1 MELPRREAI
10 EAHTLAAPRLPL
22 RGRRGCSDAVIQ
34 WAARSAASL
43 SQRHFCARQAGA
55 AIHRSSDE
63 QDPGSGN
70 YRGVFGAATAS
81 SPLSLFHPPTGVFL
95 FCKDERRPPRPGVHL
110 PGGRLR
116 GKMSL
121 FPFSFSSANC
131 GVKWCTAVVGLA
143 ARCGSRRK
151 WLRERRSAALRE
163 GGVMRVSAFDA
174 ATLML
179 GFFSFL
185 LPPPLQV

>member
-1 MELPRREAI
+1 MGCTERSISVSAALLRQTSRGGHSPKLRRAGSGLRELPRCI
-10 EAHTLAAPRLPL
+10 
-22 RGRRGCSDAVIQ
+22 
-34 WAARSAASL
+34 WRSERVLSALSL
-43 SQRHFCARQAGA
+43 SPADWRF
-55 AIHRSSDE
+55 
-63 QDPGSGN
+63 
-70 YRGVFGAATAS
+70 
-81 SPLSLFHPPTGVFL
+81 FL

-121 FPFSFSSANC
+121 FPLSFSSANC

-151 WLRERRSAALRE
+151 WLRERGSAALRE